1 MVENVFRDLKNKI
14 KQTNKRKLETN
25 QAWQWR
31 RPAMHNTR
39 EAKTGGS

>member
-1 MVENVFRDLKNKI
+1 MNE
-14 KQTNKRKLETN
+14 QKLEIN

-39 EAKTGGS
+39 EAKTGGP